1 MAILEKRLN
10 LRSVSNSKSCEECK
24 RKEKVIG
31 QLYDKMEGLEEA
43 VDAFCK
49 DQQEQQQMLQESSTK
64 CITRSPI
71 TRGY

>member
-10 LRSVSNSKSCEECK
+10 LRGGTNSRPGSLAPQKCDECK

-49 DQQEQQQMLQESSTK
+49 DQQQQQIIQVKKENNSSF
-64 CITRSPI
+64 
-71 TRGY
+71 